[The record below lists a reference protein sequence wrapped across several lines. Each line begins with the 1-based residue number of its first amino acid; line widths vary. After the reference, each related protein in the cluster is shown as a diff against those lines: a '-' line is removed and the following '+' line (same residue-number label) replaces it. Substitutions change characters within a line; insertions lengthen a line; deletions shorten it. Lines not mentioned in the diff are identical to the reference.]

1 MSEETESG
9 RLHIVLDHIPDKNND
24 STLRLDIEIWSYNS
38 PILMVRCKTT
48 NLSNALIRDLKLYNI
63 MDFDI
68 GGPTSYKDDVGKYD
82 SETATML
89 AWDDTPLCVAITSKP
104 IPDAW
109 EIGSPIKLMI
119 DVDDRDLTGHITTQ
133 PADIAT
139 ALQWNLGDYNP
150 MDTKCVD
157 IVITAAQHLDEAK
170 ALVYKAWEQFDK
182 RIR

>member
-1 MSEETESG
+1 VSEEPESG
-9 RLHIVLDHIPDKNND
+9 RLHIVLDHIPDEN
-24 STLRLDIEIWSYNS
+24 SGPTLRLDIEIWSYNS

-48 NLSNALIRDLKLYNI
+48 NLSSALIGDLKLYNI

-82 SETATML
+82 SEMATLL

-109 EIGSPIKLMI
+109 EIESPIKLKI
-119 DVDDRDLTGHITTQ
+119 DVDDRDLTGQVTTR

-139 ALQWNLGDYNP
+139 ALQWNLGDCNP
-150 MDTKCVD
+150 KDTKCVD
-157 IVITAAQHLDEAK
+157 IVMSGAHHLDEAK